1 MEWLVAYKAHQ
12 MLLQNKIEGLRQSKK
27 SKEGGK
33 SIALPTLLGLPLT
46 QDVGNQGLQEKHP
59 SAYSFVTNQTN

>member
-1 MEWLVAYKAHQ
+1 MEWLVAYRAHQ

-33 SIALPTLLGLPLT
+33 SIAQPTL
-46 QDVGNQGLQEKHP
+46 
-59 SAYSFVTNQTN
+59 

>member
-1 MEWLVAYKAHQ
+1 MEWLVAYRAHQ

-27 SKEGGK
+27 SEEGGK
-33 SIALPTLLGLPLT
+33 SIAQPNLWGLPLT

-59 SAYSFVTNQTN
+59 PAYSFVTN